1 MDMKKSIIYLIA
13 GLCISAYGLYIES
26 NLVIFPG
33 VMLQLA
39 ASLMRCTDGMEIVK
53 GQIRDHQKTE

>member
-1 MDMKKSIIYLIA
+1 MDMKKSIIYFAIGILV
-13 GLCISAYGLYIES
+13 SSYGLYIES

>member
-1 MDMKKSIIYLIA
+1 MDMKKSIIYFAIGILV
-13 GLCISAYGLYIES
+13 SSYGLYIES

-39 ASLMRCTDGMEIVK
+39 AGLMRCTDGMEIVK